1 MLELK
6 TGNYYLNNAGYIY
19 KIMEYYPD
27 ADKVVVS
34 KLDSWKCDT
43 YAGNIIRTILIKDLG
58 NNRNVVRLLYSSI
71 MRGKHV
77 HIG

>member
-1 MLELK
+1 VNEFK
-6 TGNYYLNNAGYIY
+6 TGHYYLNNAGYIY
-19 KIMEYYPD
+19 KIMEHYPD
-27 ADKVVVS
+27 ADKFVVS

-43 YAGNIIRTILIKDLG
+43 FSGIIIRTIFIKDLG
-58 NNRNVVRLLYSSI
+58 NNREVVRLLYSSR